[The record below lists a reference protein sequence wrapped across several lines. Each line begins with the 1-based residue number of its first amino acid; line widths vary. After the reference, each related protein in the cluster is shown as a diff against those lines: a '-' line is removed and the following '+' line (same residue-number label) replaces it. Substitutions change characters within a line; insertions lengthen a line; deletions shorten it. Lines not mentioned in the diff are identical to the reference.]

1 MPEATHQIL
10 LGSLRDGKP
19 LKARALPQRDEQ
31 VLATKVRQQRAV
43 AELGLAALKGAELQA
58 LFDRAVT
65 DIAGSLGVE
74 FCKVLQLLP
83 DRSAVLLRAGV
94 GWKEGLV
101 GQATFSISRESQA
114 GYTLLSSN
122 PVIVQDLGKETRF
135 HGPPLLHEHGV
146 VSGITCIIMGEE
158 GPWGVLGAHTK
169 SQRNF
174 AREEV
179 AFLQAMANVLASS
192 IQNRRVHEA
201 LHESEANLQA
211 ELADSKLLQSISAE
225 IIWEQNVQAFYEKL
239 VDAAVVI
246 MRSNFAS
253 MQRFHPERGS
263 GGELHLLAFRSFS
276 QESAQRWEWVNRQTP
291 TTCSEALRT
300 GRRIIVPDVTQC
312 DYLGK
317 GGVAAYLD
325 AGIYAV
331 QSTPLLSRSGKL
343 VGMISTHWRQPHQPS
358 ERELRLFDILARQ
371 AADLMERKAADDAV
385 RHSELRW
392 RTLAEALPN
401 LVWTGLPCGQYDWLS
416 SQWGRYTGVAEKELL
431 GLKWLERVIHPE
443 DRERTLASWQ
453 AACQDRGEYDVEYRI
468 RRHDGQ
474 YHWFKTRGVPI
485 LDETGRI
492 SYWLGTCTDVEDL
505 KQAEIG
511 VQRLAAIV
519 ESSDDAIISK
529 DLNGVICSWNK
540 GAERIFGY
548 GADEVIGKSI
558 TMLMPP
564 ERLAEEPGILQ
575 RIRAGERIDHY
586 ETVRRRKDG
595 SLLNVSLT
603 VSPIRDATGKVIG
616 ASKIARDITDNIRAQ
631 EKLELTVSERTA
643 SLREAIAQMEEFSY
657 SVSHDLRAPVRAMK
671 GYAQLVLYEYAD
683 RLDAKGCGLLERIT
697 RGSARM
703 EQLIHDVLTYTRLA
717 SSDIQLQR
725 VPLKQF
731 LQELIQHY
739 PEFQRRRDEVI
750 IREPLVDVLP
760 HEPSLTQALSNL
772 LANGFKFVAPGTT
785 PRLEVWTET
794 RGDKV
799 RLWLEDN
806 GVGIHPQYQHRLFR
820 MFERVHQDPRFDGTG
835 IGLAIVRKAAERM
848 GGSVGVESDGIT
860 GSSFWIELPK
870 AIDQ

>member
-1 MPEATHQIL
+1 
-10 LGSLRDGKP
+10 
-19 LKARALPQRDEQ
+19 
-31 VLATKVRQQRAV
+31 
-43 AELGLAALKGAELQA
+43 
-58 LFDRAVT
+58 
-65 DIAGSLGVE
+65 
-74 FCKVLQLLP
+74 
-83 DRSAVLLRAGV
+83 
-94 GWKEGLV
+94 
-101 GQATFSISRESQA
+101 
-114 GYTLLSSN
+114 
-122 PVIVQDLGKETRF
+122 
-135 HGPPLLHEHGV
+135 
-146 VSGITCIIMGEE
+146 
-158 GPWGVLGAHTK
+158 
-169 SQRNF
+169 
-174 AREEV
+174 
-179 AFLQAMANVLASS
+179 
-192 IQNRRVHEA
+192 
-201 LHESEANLQA
+201 
-211 ELADSKLLQSISAE
+211 
-225 IIWEQNVQAFYEKL
+225 
-239 VDAAVVI
+239 
-246 MRSNFAS
+246 
-253 MQRFHPERGS
+253 
-263 GGELHLLAFRSFS
+263 
-276 QESAQRWEWVNRQTP
+276 
-291 TTCSEALRT
+291 
-300 GRRIIVPDVTQC
+300 
-312 DYLGK
+312 
-317 GGVAAYLD
+317 
-325 AGIYAV
+325 
-331 QSTPLLSRSGKL
+331 
-343 VGMISTHWRQPHQPS
+343 
-358 ERELRLFDILARQ
+358 
-371 AADLMERKAADDAV
+371 
-385 RHSELRW
+385 
-392 RTLAEALPN
+392 
-401 LVWTGLPCGQYDWLS
+401 
-416 SQWGRYTGVAEKELL
+416 
-431 GLKWLERVIHPE
+431 
-443 DRERTLASWQ
+443 
-453 AACQDRGEYDVEYRI
+453 
-468 RRHDGQ
+468 
-474 YHWFKTRGVPI
+474 
-485 LDETGRI
+485 
-492 SYWLGTCTDVEDL
+492 
-505 KQAEIG
+505 

-529 DLNGVICSWNK
+529 DLNGIICSWNK

-558 TMLMPP
+558 TTLMPP
-564 ERLAEEPGILQ
+564 ERLNEEPGILQ

-657 SVSHDLRAPVRAMK
+657 SVSHDMRAPVRAMK
-671 GYAQLVLYEYAD
+671 GYAQLVLDEYAD

-750 IREPLVDVLP
+750 IREPLEDVLA

-870 AIDQ
+870 AVDQ